1 MYLLDINVWIAMA
14 FNQHQNY
21 NSARA
26 WFNGLP
32 GQSQCY
38 FCRYTQM
45 GFLRLSTNPRANP
58 LQTQTLSQTS
68 NRNIPLSKTTRAN
81 PLQTQ
86 TLSQAWAI
94 YDQTMLDPRIGFTQ
108 EPAGLESQWRP
119 LTQLGTYSHDHWND
133 AYLAAF
139 AIAADLEVVTFDV
152 GFKQFPGLRSTILS

>member
-14 FNQHQNY
+14 FDQHQNY

-26 WFNGLP
+26 WFDGLP
-32 GQSQCY
+32 GESRCY

-58 LQTQTLSQTS
+58 LQS
-68 NRNIPLSKTTRAN
+68 
-81 PLQTQ
+81 Q

-94 YDQTMLDPRIGFTQ
+94 YDQTMLDSRIGFTQ

-119 LTQLGTYSHDHWND
+119 LTQLGTFSHNFWND

-139 AIAADLEVVTFDV
+139 ATAAGLQVVTFDI
-152 GFKQFPGLRSTILS
+152 GFRQFSGFNGTILS